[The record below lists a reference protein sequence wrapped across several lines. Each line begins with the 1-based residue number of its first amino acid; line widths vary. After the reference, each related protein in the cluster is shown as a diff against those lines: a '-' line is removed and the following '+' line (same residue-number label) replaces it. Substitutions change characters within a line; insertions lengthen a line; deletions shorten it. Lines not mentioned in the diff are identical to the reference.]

1 MIVRNLNDTEVIET
15 TYRAH
20 GGAIAQMILDRRTL
34 KEIGF
39 LAIAS
44 LKPGKEIEAHVD
56 PMEEIYF
63 VLSGSGEMRVDG
75 EARAVKPGDAVW
87 IPTGAS
93 HALLNDG
100 EEDCVILVVA
110 SPAW

>member
-1 MIVRNLNDTEVIET
+1 VIVRNINDKEVLDT
-15 TYRAH
+15 TYIAH

-39 LAIAS
+39 LAIAR
-44 LKPGKEIEAHVD
+44 LAPGKEIEAHVD

-63 VLSGSGEMRVDG
+63 VVSGSGEISVDE
-75 EARAVKPGDAVW
+75 EASQVGPGDATW
-87 IPTGAS
+87 IPVGCR
-93 HALLNDG
+93 HALINNG

>member
-1 MIVRNLNDTEVIET
+1 MIVRNVNDKEVLDT
-15 TYRAH
+15 TYLAH

-39 LAIAS
+39 LAIAR
-44 LKPGKEIEAHVD
+44 LAPGKEIEAHVD

-63 VLSGSGEMRVDG
+63 VLSGTGEMRVG
-75 EARAVKPGDAVW
+75 EDARQVVSGDATW
-87 IPTGAS
+87 IPAGS
-93 HALLNDG
+93 PHALRNNS